1 MTVLTE
7 GRHPGEAILA
17 EANFHRSREN
27 ITIASGSGVVPAG
40 TIVGKIAS
48 SGEYAPSPNATVNGL
63 EGAETAVAMTIHQV
77 DATVAAVSVAA
88 IARDAELKKSCIEY
102 DASVDD
108 VAKKAVKSQQLAAV
122 GIIVR

>member
-1 MTVLTE
+1 
-7 GRHPGEAILA
+7 
-17 EANFHRSREN
+17 
-27 ITIASGSGVVPAG
+27 
-40 TIVGKIAS
+40 
-48 SGEYAPSPNATVNGL
+48 
-63 EGAETAVAMTIHQV
+63 
-77 DATVAAVSVAA
+77 VAA